1 MQAPDF
7 TRGYDDYFGEDIYVK
22 EIDDQN
28 FSSLYHT
35 GDYVYVHGAAATPL
49 PLLESLA
56 AHGKS
61 EKLKDVNL
69 IHIHTE
75 GPGICQQPEYEGKY
89 SLKFLHGGWMPTIC
103 FKIELSNW

>member
-1 MQAPDF
+1 M
-7 TRGYDDYFGEDIYVK
+7 R
-22 EIDDQN
+22 
-28 FSSLYHT
+28 FSPHFYHT

-61 EKLKDVNL
+61 EKLKDVSL

-75 GPGICQQPEYEGKY
+75 GPGICQQPEYEGTVSTLLSS
-89 SLKFLHGGWMPTIC
+89 SLRPVADLGGRCGQLPPP
-103 FKIELSNW
+103 S

>member
-1 MQAPDF
+1 MRERVVRLIKCSAHF
-7 TRGYDDYFGEDIYVK
+7 T
-22 EIDDQN
+22 
-28 FSSLYHT
+28 T

-61 EKLKDVNL
+61 EGLKDVNL

-75 GPGICQQPEYEGKY
+75 GPGVCQQPEYEGMLLCPYDKV
-89 SLKFLHGGWMPTIC
+89 LL
-103 FKIELSNW
+103 E